1 METLHCADPKSL
13 MPSTFSLNMA
23 NFKVTNVET
32 SSCILRSETD
42 SNNNSRPVSIILTR
56 APSASSNY
64 VHVLR
69 CSSCDFSTLLL
80 STLREHI
87 KSHHSSVESILLFS
101 CPQCGSSSTEQNLLE
116 EHMKL
121 YHFNFEVCGF
131 MFG

>member
-13 MPSTFSLNMA
+13 MSSTFSLNMA
-23 NFKVTNVET
+23 NFKVTNVEA
-32 SSCILRSETD
+32 SPCILKSD
-42 SNNNSRPVSIILTR
+42 SDPNSTARPVSIILTR
-56 APSASSNY
+56 TPSTSSNY

-87 KSHHSSVESILLFS
+87 KNHHSSVESILLLS
-101 CPQCGSSSTEQNLLE
+101 CPQCGSSSTERNLLD

-121 YHFNFEVCGF
+121 YHFNFEVIF
-131 MFG
+131 VRYL